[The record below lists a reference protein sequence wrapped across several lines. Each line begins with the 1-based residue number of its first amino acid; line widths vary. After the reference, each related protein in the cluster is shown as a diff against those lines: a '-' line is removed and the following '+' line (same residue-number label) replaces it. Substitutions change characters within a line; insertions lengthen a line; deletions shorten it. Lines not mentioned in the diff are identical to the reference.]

1 MTWTPLHRGLG
12 DISSELTYS
21 HIQQAVEQKVEE
33 SAELDW
39 KSTLPLTPGKGVS
52 PDRKEKERYELAK
65 DIAAMANSG
74 GGMIVY
80 GVGETTVG
88 TRTAAGSIT
97 SGLQIPADYR
107 KSILQA
113 AFSTIHPPVVGLDLM
128 ILTPDDDSE
137 NPVLAMMVNQSNDA
151 PHLVVQK
158 GDGGFFQAPWR
169 NGPETFFMTERDL
182 ATAYRRREQDRRA
195 QLQEM
200 DDLHDRFLEA
210 VGTDQRPSIWT
221 VAIALP
227 MSPPSYT
234 RHLTQEL
241 AEQIY
246 VQASRAPWNDHSMTG
261 LKEALQGST
270 TRRGLRHYFWTS
282 QRVSKERAIRARV
295 EVHQDGSL
303 VVGFTRDGLLHPQD
317 IKPDHAAIDD
327 IEKTGLDL
335 VALILT
341 QQAARGHLGDYDV
354 TINVAPRA
362 TIFRKPDTQ
371 LHGLYTTFSNNDV
384 FPVFRPVKGTVVTT
398 LGRPELLSSAIDII
412 NDTMNQV
419 NSEARWTSEM
429 LNNRIASMRS
439 EYFSV

>member
-1 MTWTPLHRGLG
+1 M
-12 DISSELTYS
+12 
-21 HIQQAVEQKVEE
+21 V
-33 SAELDW
+33 
-39 KSTLPLTPGKGVS
+39 
-52 PDRKEKERYELAK
+52 
-65 DIAAMANSG
+65 
-74 GGMIVY
+74 
-80 GVGETTVG
+80 
-88 TRTAAGSIT
+88 
-97 SGLQIPADYR
+97 
-107 KSILQA
+107 
-113 AFSTIHPPVVGLDLM
+113 
-128 ILTPDDDSE
+128 LTPDDDSE

-412 NDTMNQV
+412 NDAMNQV